1 MTTQTFNQ
9 VRTWQSNLSELL
21 PGVALALIMCWAVV
35 QSLAVASWA
44 PGLGV
49 LVPVAFVA
57 IVIGVLFAQARSL
70 PGWLAHPLSIA
81 IAITWTVQLLGPQMD
96 ARLESWRDRFVD
108 LVIRV
113 IGLMRVVGSGG
124 RGEDILL
131 FVLAL
136 SVLCWM
142 LCYGSMWMLFRRGWI
157 WTPILLNAAV
167 ILVNYAYVLPKPTT
181 LFFIFLG
188 AALLLLV
195 YQNTVLR
202 QQSWLA
208 QRIDFPDFLPLRF
221 VLAAALTGTFVVLL
235 TNLLP
240 GSVSANQASETWRTL
255 RQPFREARERWEDV
269 FSTIN
274 APPGAGGG
282 AFTASAVS
290 LGGARALS
298 NDIVMYVRSLEFDY
312 LRAVAFD
319 KYTGSGWQ
327 NTTGEQARAAL
338 GLESAAAARSELPAG
353 VALNLNDIAGTTLVT
368 QTITLAS
375 DRKDDL
381 VIVGGKMQQI
391 SLPTLIEH
399 NYIAGPAGATP
410 NYDDTALIAAVT
422 PLREGLTFSV
432 TTRISQ
438 ADIAG
443 LRQAGTDYPAWVRE
457 RYLQLPST
465 ITPRTVERAQA
476 LVAEVNARTPY
487 DQAAAIQTYL
497 RTLPYNENI
506 DQPPV
511 GVDLVDHFLFE
522 MREGYCDY
530 YASSMVV
537 MLRSLGVPARLVQ
550 GYAGGTFDADR
561 AAYEVRESIAHTWP
575 EVYFPGY
582 GWERFEPTPADYTSL
597 PARPLSGAFGAD
609 PGDDVLGPGIDDD
622 LDPGRFEEID
632 EALDQFSPAEP
643 PQPEGAA
650 PRGPDLRGPLA
661 ILGWMGTALLGFVGL
676 AYVRYRMELRG
687 LSGVVADYASTGLLA
702 RWAGLHQEP
711 HLTPDEYAAQ
721 LGKALPQYR
730 RTLQHL
736 ARAYSAQR
744 YAGKDM
750 QSANPDEVKE
760 LRWTLLQRIAARLVG
775 RA

>member
-1 MTTQTFNQ
+1 MTTQSFSQT
-9 VRTWQSNLSELL
+9 RSWQSGLSELL
-21 PGVALALIMCWAVV
+21 PAVGLALIMCWAVV
-35 QSLAVASWA
+35 QSLATSNWA
-44 PGLGV
+44 PGLAV

-70 PGWLAHPLSIA
+70 PGWLAHLLSVA
-81 IAITWTVQLLGPQMD
+81 IAIVWTVQLLGPQMD
-96 ARLESWRDRFVD
+96 ARLESWRDRFID

-113 IGLMRVVGSGG
+113 IGLTRVVGSGG

-136 SVLCWM
+136 SLLCWM
-142 LCYGSMWMLFRRGWI
+142 LCYGTMWMLFRRGWI
-157 WTPILLNAAV
+157 WTPILINAAV

-181 LFFIFLG
+181 LFFIFLA

-202 QQSWLA
+202 QQRWLT

-221 VLAAALTGTFVVLL
+221 VMAAAISGTSVVLL

-240 GSVSANQASETWRTL
+240 GSVSANQASETWRVL

-282 AFTASAVS
+282 AFTARSVA
-290 LGGARALS
+290 LGGARSLS
-298 NDIVMYVRSLEFDY
+298 DDVVMYVRSLEFDY

-319 KYTGSGWQ
+319 KYTGRGWQ

-338 GLESAAAARSELPAG
+338 GLESAEASRSSLPPGAN
-353 VALNLNDIAGTTLVT
+353 VQLNDIRGSVEVT

-381 VIVGGKMQQI
+381 VIAGGRTTQV
-391 SLPTLIEH
+391 SLPTLVEH
-399 NYIAGPAGATP
+399 NYVAGPGGVTP
-410 NYDDTALIAAVT
+410 NYDDTALLVAVT

-432 TTRISQ
+432 TTRISK

-465 ITPRTVERAQA
+465 ITPRTIERAQA
-476 LVAEVNARTPY
+476 IVDEINARTPY
-487 DQAAAIQTYL
+487 DQAAAIQTAL

-506 DQPPV
+506 DQPPS
-511 GVDLVDHFLFE
+511 GVDLVDYFLFD

-537 MLRSLGVPARLVQ
+537 MLRALGVPARLVQ
-550 GYAGGTFDADR
+550 GYAGGTFDTDR

-582 GWERFEPTPADYTSL
+582 GWQRFEPTPADYTSL
-597 PARPLSGAFGAD
+597 PARPLSGSFGAD
-609 PGDDVLGPGIDDD
+609 PGEDILGPGAQDD

-643 PQPEGAA
+643 PRPEAEA
-650 PRGPDLRGPLA
+650 PRGPDLRGPLT
-661 ILGWMGTALLGFVGL
+661 ILAWLGGLLVALLGL
-676 AYVRYRMELRG
+676 AYGRYRLELRG
-687 LSGVVADYASTGLLA
+687 LSGVAADYAATGLLA
-702 RWAGLHQEP
+702 RWAGLQHEP

-721 LGKALPQYR
+721 LGAALPQYR

-736 ARAYSAQR
+736 ARAYNAER
-744 YAGKDM
+744 YAGKEVT
-750 QSANPDEVKE
+750 SANPDEFNE
-760 LRWTLLQRIAARLVG
+760 LRWTLVQRIGARLIG
-775 RA
+775 RS